1 MASFK
6 MTCEG
11 VFGGPCP
18 VCGGSGALLEHSAEY
33 GGYRTLRHLDEHY
46 REQVCTLPED
56 GGMVDTTGGWWRYV
70 PRERVADEREG
81 FAPQPG

>member
-6 MTCEG
+6 MTFSG

-18 VCGGSGALLEHSAEY
+18 VCSGSGALLVHDGEF
-33 GGYRTLRHLDEHY
+33 GGYRTIRHMDEQG

-56 GGMVDTTGGWWRYV
+56 EGMVDTTGGWWRYV
-70 PRERVADEREG
+70 PRE
-81 FAPQPG
+81 FAVTAAWGAPPPG